1 MTITVG
7 SPLVQTCA
15 QVFWMDVVRHTACRS
30 APSHGKCV
38 SGPSAVFV
46 GARPPTAVD
55 GSCHCH
61 GRAVC
66 QCVCVCVSHPGP
78 WHLVPWAAAV
88 AVRLS
93 CALCLHSTHVSFH
106 GVSRAAHSRLWE
118 GLLCALTAAH
128 SLFGA
133 SALELLQHSLPTAPL
148 TSVV

>member
-66 QCVCVCVSHPGP
+66 QCVCVCVTSWSVAPCAVGSGCRRPSLLCTLFAQHTCVISWGEPCCTQQALGGAVVCA
-78 WHLVPWAAAV
+78 HGCAQLVRGVCARVAAA
-88 AVRLS
+88 L
-93 CALCLHSTHVSFH
+93 
-106 GVSRAAHSRLWE
+106 AAY
-118 GLLCALTAAH
+118 CTID
-128 SLFGA
+128 
-133 SALELLQHSLPTAPL
+133 
-148 TSVV
+148 